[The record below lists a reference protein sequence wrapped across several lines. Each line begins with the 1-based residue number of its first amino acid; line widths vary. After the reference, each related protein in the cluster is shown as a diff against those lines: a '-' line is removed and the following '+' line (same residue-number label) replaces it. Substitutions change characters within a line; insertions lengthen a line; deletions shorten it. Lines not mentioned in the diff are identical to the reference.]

1 MASSTFLSYLQKI
14 SGEIIRRKKKWIE
27 PDLNMR
33 AKKLSPREGL
43 NQNIN
48 WSSTCTQ
55 YNTVILAV

>member
-14 SGEIIRRKKKWIE
+14 SGEEKKKWIE

-55 YNTVILAV
+55 YNTVILVV